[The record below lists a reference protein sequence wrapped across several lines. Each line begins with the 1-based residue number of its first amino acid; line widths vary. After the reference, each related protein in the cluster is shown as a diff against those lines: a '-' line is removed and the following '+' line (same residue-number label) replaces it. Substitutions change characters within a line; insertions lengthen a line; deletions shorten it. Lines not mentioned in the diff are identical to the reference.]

1 MDEIS
6 LETLGRH
13 LQALR
18 QARGLS
24 LTQLAAQAEIAK
36 SNLSRLEQGAGNP
49 TIDTLWRLAKRL
61 GVPFGTLVAPV
72 ATPVEENGVSVR
84 LIEQS
89 HHQRH
94 DEPAVDV
101 YLMRCAPH
109 TCRRAE
115 GHAAGTRETLQV
127 IEGQIAAGPTGA
139 ERHLAAGELFT
150 FRADR
155 PHDYRTSDVAA
166 TLLVTIVYAKEDESN
181 G

>member
-1 MDEIS
+1 MDEIA

-18 QARGLS
+18 QAQGLS

-36 SNLSRLEQGAGNP
+36 SNLSRLEQGIGNP
-49 TIDTLWRLAKRL
+49 TIDTLWRLAKQL

-72 ATPVEENGVSVR
+72 ATPVEENGVSVH
-84 LIEQS
+84 LVEQS

-101 YLMRCAPH
+101 YLMRCAPG
-109 TCRRAE
+109 TIRQAE
-115 GHAAGTRETLQV
+115 PHPPGTRETLQV
-127 IEGQIAAGPTGA
+127 IEGRVSVGPAG
-139 ERHLAAGELFT
+139 ESRQLAAGEIFT
-150 FRADR
+150 FAADR
-155 PHDYRTSDVAA
+155 PHDYRVSDMGA
-166 TLLVTIVYAKEDESN
+166 TLLVTIVYAREGPSN

>member
-1 MDEIS
+1 MDEIA

-36 SNLSRLEQGAGNP
+36 SNLSRLEQGVGNP

-72 ATPVEENGVSVR
+72 ATPVEENGISVR

-89 HHQRH
+89 HHRHH

-101 YLMRCAPH
+101 YLMRCAPWTVRH
-109 TCRRAE
+109 AE
-115 GHAAGTRETLQV
+115 AHAPGTRETLQV
-127 IEGQIAAGPTGA
+127 VEGRVSVGPP
-139 ERHLAAGELFT
+139 EQPRQLAAGEIFT
-150 FRADR
+150 FAADR
-155 PHDYRTSDVAA
+155 PHVYRASDTGA
-166 TLLVTIVYAKEDESN
+166 TLLVTIVYARGEPSN
-181 G
+181 A

>member
-1 MDEIS
+1 MDEIA

-18 QARGLS
+18 QAQGLS
-24 LTQLAAQAEIAK
+24 LTQLAARAGIAK
-36 SNLSRLEQGAGNP
+36 SNLSRLEQGSGNP
-49 TIDTLWRLAKRL
+49 TIDTLWRLAKQL

-101 YLMRCAPH
+101 YLMRCAP
-109 TCRRAE
+109 
-115 GHAAGTRETLQV
+115 GAARQSEPHPPGTRETLQV
-127 IEGQIAAGPTGA
+127 VEGRISVGPPGTP
-139 ERHLAAGELFT
+139 HQLAAGEVFT
-150 FRADR
+150 FAADR
-155 PHDYRTSDVAA
+155 AHDYRASDMGA
-166 TLLVTIVYAKEDESN
+166 TLLVTIVYARGETSN